1 MKEIEIKPL
10 TREAFAPF
18 GDVIETENAHSFP
31 INGGKCTR
39 YHDLAKIETAGD
51 KGRPMISLVRGEPYP
66 LPLKLTMVERH
77 PLGSQAF
84 IPLTDNPF
92 LVVVSGGDQRR
103 AERADRLS
111 HSAGPGRQHRPQC
124 LARHTDAAGRRFGL
138 RRRRPRRR
146 RRQSGRAFLRAAI
159 PAALTAGLGPEGGP
173 APFEWAPSSAS

>member
-1 MKEIEIKPL
+1 MKEIEIRPL

-51 KGRPMISLVRGEPYP
+51 KARPMISLVRGEPYP

-92 LVVVSGGDQRR
+92 LVVVSGETNEGPSEPIAFRTAPGQGVNIARNVWHGILTPLEDVSDF
-103 AERADRLS
+103 AVVDRGGEGVNLEE
-111 HSAGPGRQHRPQC
+111 HFFEEPF
-124 LARHTDAAGRRFGL
+124 LL
-138 RRRRPRRR
+138 R
-146 RRQSGRAFLRAAI
+146 
-159 PAALTAGLGPEGGP
+159 
-173 APFEWAPSSAS
+173 